1 MDVTHRL
8 SALSKGK
15 SLLSVLPRNSLLT
28 VLVLAILG
36 LALGLRLYGLDWDQG
51 YSYTPH
57 PDERAI
63 LSKVDDLSP
72 PTLGR
77 LGQLLDADES
87 TWNPRWFNYGSFPL
101 YLLKG
106 VQLVY
111 ALGPGDGFT
120 DLRLVGRAISAVA
133 DVATVFMVFL
143 LGSRVYGRR
152 VGVLAAAMAALAV
165 MHIQL
170 SHFFRR

>member
-1 MDVTHRL
+1 MDVTHQL

-15 SLLSVLPRNSLLT
+15 RLLSVLPRDSVLT

-51 YSYTPH
+51 YPYTPH

-63 LSKVDDLSP
+63 LLKVDELSP

-87 TWNPRWFNYGSFPL
+87 SWNPRWFNYGSFP
-101 YLLKG
+101 YTSSKG
-106 VQLVY
+106 FSSST
-111 ALGPGDGFT
+111 PWDP
-120 DLRLVGRAISAVA
+120 
-133 DVATVFMVFL
+133 AT
-143 LGSRVYGRR
+143 GSP
-152 VGVLAAAMAALAV
+152 
-165 MHIQL
+165 I
-170 SHFFRR
+170 